1 MPRIRIL
8 RCDPSSTSFP
18 TISSASTSLSA
29 SAFLRSECEKWNP
42 LQLKHF
48 GRRGLNMEGG
58 WGQKKITQVPQK
70 AFGICCTHFE
80 NALLSSIWLRWEP
93 WPPTLNQLAKL
104 TQFYVNID
112 SISFS
117 VQKILYFG
125 LHVEYRDGWPHQN
138 GWIFGKVPKEEGRGM
153 VIFSPC
159 CRFLTFKQRPFGT
172 FSKIHPFWWQHPSIN
187 FFTPFGLTFYNLSHD
202 LAFVIAEALK
212 KWQKEGTRRACL
224 EFVFCQHCNPW
235 V

>member
-1 MPRIRIL
+1 MIPPPL
-8 RCDPSSTSFP
+8 TSFP
-18 TISSASTSLSA
+18 TTSSASTSLSV
-29 SAFLRSECEKWNP
+29 SAFLRWECEKWNP

-58 WGQKKITQVPQK
+58 WGQKKNTQVPQK
-70 AFGICCTHFE
+70 AFWH
-80 NALLSSIWLRWEP
+80 LLYSLWKCPFKFNMIAMR
-93 WPPTLNQLAKL
+93 TLTSNIESLAKL

-112 SISFS
+112 SLSFS

-187 FFTPFGLTFYNLSHD
+187 FFTPFGLTFHNLSHD

-212 KWQKEGTRRACL
+212 KCQKEGTRMACL